1 MTDYII
7 QILPSMIEGLGVSAE
22 IFALTLVLSLPL
34 GMLLALV
41 RISKIGIFRKIAA
54 SYIYLMRGTPL
65 MLQILFIYY
74 GLPLIPGMEVQL
86 GDFSSAIIAFVANY
100 AAYFAEIF
108 RGGIQSINRGQY
120 EGAKVLGFTY
130 KQTMWHIILPQVV
143 KRVIP
148 PLGNE
153 VITLLK
159 DTSLVYVLAMN
170 DLMRVTRALV
180 QRDVDTTPFMVAA
193 VFYLVCTFVLTK
205 ILDRI
210 EKHYAVYEE

>member
-41 RISKIGIFRKIAA
+41 RILKIGIFRKIAA
-54 SYIYLMRGTPL
+54 AYIYLMRGTPL
-65 MLQILFIYY
+65 MLQIFFIYY

-180 QRDVDTTPFMVAA
+180 QRDVDTTPFIVAA

>member
-54 SYIYLMRGTPL
+54 AYSYLMRGTPL

-180 QRDVDTTPFMVAA
+180 QRDVDTTPFIVAA

>member
-86 GDFSSAIIAFVANY
+86 GGFSSAIIAFVANY

-180 QRDVDTTPFMVAA
+180 QRDVDTTPFIVAA